1 MIHEIDGHDPQAVK
15 EAILEAQ
22 SVKDKPS
29 LIICRTVIGFGSPN
43 KAGKEEAHGAPLGE
57 EEVALARQKLGW
69 HHPPFE
75 IPKEI
80 YHARN
85 AREKRRK
92 SAAALE

>member
-43 KAGKEEAHGAPLGE
+43 KAGMKRRTAHHWGRRSGAGT
-57 EEVALARQKLGW
+57 AKLGW

-80 YHARN
+80 YHARCP
-85 AREKRRK
+85 
-92 SAAALE
+92 

>member
-43 KAGKEEAHGAPLGE
+43 KAGKEEAHGAPLGKKKW
-57 EEVALARQKLGW
+57 RW
-69 HHPPFE
+69 HGKNWAGTIRHLRSLKDLSRTGCP
-75 IPKEI
+75 
-80 YHARN
+80 R
-85 AREKRRK
+85 KRRK
-92 SAAALE
+92 SAAELE